1 MNVVSGCT
9 IYFVNLERLK
19 STFFDIYFL
28 TDNNKGILDI
38 EDFKYT
44 YIPTHLK
51 FFYPNFSA

>member
-9 IYFVNLERLK
+9 RLK

>member
-44 YIPTHLK
+44 YQHI
-51 FFYPNFSA
+51 